1 MRPLSTDELQQAET
15 RGSQNETTVSMASE
29 GKQTIPKRPSEEDQF
44 SASLSKSRPRS
55 VSFNEDTI
63 VKSYDE
69 NQATLEMPKAAE
81 TGSLKLKKEEKPIEE
96 MSVDDM
102 IRQAAETEDEPEDS
116 GNNYEVSKC
125 CKYQMIMSSKEPYT
139 CADCQALSF
148 EILSFECFACHNVPV
163 YKSLVCLL

>member
-15 RGSQNETTVSMASE
+15 RGLQNETTVSMASE
-29 GKQTIPKRPSEEDQF
+29 KKQTIPKRPSEEDQF

-81 TGSLKLKKEEKPIEE
+81 TGSMKLKKEEKAIEE
-96 MSVDDM
+96 MSVDDL
-102 IRQAAETEDEPEDS
+102 IRHAAETEDDPEDS

-125 CKYQMIMSSKEPYT
+125 CEYQMILLSKESYIRVN
-139 CADCQALSF
+139 CQF
-148 EILSFECFACHNVPV
+148 YFFKCF
-163 YKSLVCLL
+163 L